1 MSSVAV
7 IIVVGLV
14 GVVASLLAAPY
25 LLYPALVRR
34 RRVLDGPATRVEPRS
49 APRVSVLV
57 PACNEAEHIEA
68 KIEGALALAAGGTP
82 VEVLV
87 CSDGSTDGTDDIV
100 RRFAD
105 RGVRLLVNGIRLGK
119 PATLN
124 RLVSEAAGDLL
135 LLTDASAKL
144 SQGALDVLV
153 GALVDPAIG
162 LASPRYAV
170 VGSDPSAGAEVAYWD
185 AEQRLRQAEAERG
198 LLVGV
203 AGAAYLV
210 RRSLVAPLPEDT
222 INDDF
227 IVPLRVRQAGY
238 GIAFCPDAVA
248 WDAPTDSLGTLYR
261 RWARIAYG
269 NYQMLWRHRSAFSP
283 AGGLALPMWRKA
295 LKTVGPFLLI
305 ALAVIAIASAGAWFG
320 WHAALVTLLAG
331 GATAALPFALKNTG
345 VGRVRLLRAMRYGL
359 AAQLAYLEGA
369 FRFATGRRDGLW
381 RRPVSS
387 PAAQWPRP
395 PLSVRVA
402 KRSLDLAAATVG
414 VLVTAPLVA
423 LIAVA
428 IKLDSP
434 GGVFYRQDRTRWSR
448 DGTPT
453 TFYMLKFRTMCQQA
467 EAHSGPVWAAKDDP
481 RVTRLGRFLRKH
493 RLDELPQLFNIL
505 VGEMTLV
512 GPRPERPSIVATLSA
527 QVPGYGERLAAVRPG
542 ITGWAQVQCGY
553 DTTFDGVGDKVLHDL
568 AYVAH
573 LYRFSSYLRMEL
585 TVLLRTVS
593 VVWYGKGAQ

>member
-1 MSSVAV
+1 MTLLLPIIAAAV
-7 IIVVGLV
+7 L
-14 GVVASLLAAPY
+14 AALLGAPY
-25 LLYPALVRR
+25 LLYPAAVRR
-34 RRVLDGPATRVEPRS
+34 RPVLDRSPNPTEPRQT
-49 APRVSVLV
+49 PRVSVLI
-57 PACNEAEHIEA
+57 PACNEVEHIRE
-68 KIEGALALAAGGTP
+68 KVLGALALADGGTP

-87 CSDGSTDGTDDIV
+87 CSDGSSDGTDEV
-100 RRFAD
+100 VQEFAD

-124 RLVSEAAGDLL
+124 RLISEASGDLL
-135 LLTDASAKL
+135 LLTDASAQL
-144 SQGALDVLV
+144 SHGALDVLV
-153 GALVDPAIG
+153 GAMVDPRVG

-170 VGSDPSAGAEVAYWD
+170 VASDPTAGAEVAYWD
-185 AEQRLRQAEAERG
+185 AEQRLRQSEAERD
-198 LLVGV
+198 LLIGV

-227 IVPLRVRQAGY
+227 IIPLRVRLAGY
-238 GIAFCPDAVA
+238 RIAFCPDAVA
-248 WDAPTDSLGTLYR
+248 WDAPTDSLSTLYR

-269 NYQMLWRHRSAFSP
+269 NYQMLWRYREAFRP
-283 AGGLALPMWRKA
+283 ELGLAAPLWRKT
-295 LKTVGPFLLI
+295 LKTLGPFLLLALALTATWTAGALFGI
-305 ALAVIAIASAGAWFG
+305 RAALAVVGAGAAIAAIPFLLQPT
-320 WHAALVTLLAG
+320 AL
-331 GATAALPFALKNTG
+331 
-345 VGRVRLLRAMRYGL
+345 GRVRLMRGMRYGL

-369 FRFATGRRDGLW
+369 LRFIAGRKDGLW
-381 RRPVSS
+381 RRPVTA

-395 PLSVRVA
+395 PLSVRAA
-402 KRSLDLAAATVG
+402 KRSLDLVAATAG
-414 VLVTAPLVA
+414 VVLTAPFIA
-423 LIAVA
+423 IIAVA

-434 GGVFYRQDRTRWSR
+434 GTIFYRQDRTRWSR
-448 DGTPT
+448 DGTPV

-467 EAHSGPVWAAKDDP
+467 EAASGPVWAKKNDP

-505 VGEMTLV
+505 IGEMTLV
-512 GPRPERPSIVATLSA
+512 GPRPERPSIVAALSK

-542 ITGWAQVQCGY
+542 VTGWAQVQCGY

-585 TVLLRTVS
+585 RVLLRTVS